1 MTRFVARRMLQMIPV
16 LFFVSVIIFVLIN
29 LVPGDA
35 ARLFLGEEAP
45 PDALAALRHELG
57 LDRPLYTQYLR
68 WVGGMLRGDFG
79 HSFKDNRKVL
89 ATVLQK
95 VPVTGELTIA
105 ALLIA
110 WTIAIPAGVVAAW
123 RRRTAV
129 DYSASAAALTGLSIP
144 NFWLGIMLIY
154 LFAVH
159 LRWLPASGFVPLS
172 QDPALNLKTIV
183 MPAFVLGVVLAAVV
197 MRQLRSSMLEVLSAD
212 YVRTAN
218 AKGLGGRVVLIRHAL
233 RNAVIPVI
241 TVMGIQMGTLLGG
254 AVITE
259 TIFALP
265 GLGRLAVESIYGRDY
280 PMLEGVVMFSA
291 LAVLAINLAVDI
303 VYSLIDPRIK
313 LAGSGA

>member
-1 MTRFVARRMLQMIPV
+1 MTLFLVRRLLQMVPV
-16 LFFVSVIIFVLIN
+16 LFFVSLIIFVLIN

-45 PDALAALRHELG
+45 PDALVALRHEMG

-68 WVGGMLRGDFG
+68 WVGNLLRGDFG
-79 HSFKDNRKVL
+79 HSFKDNRQVL
-89 ATVLQK
+89 PTLLQK
-95 VPVTGELTIA
+95 VPITAELSAA
-105 ALLIA
+105 ALLIG
-110 WTIAIPAGVVAAW
+110 WSIALPAGVLAAW

-154 LFAVH
+154 LFAVN
-159 LRWLPASGFVPLS
+159 LRWLPASGFVPIT
-172 QDPALNLKTIV
+172 QDLGRNLRSLI
-183 MPAFVLGVVLAAVV
+183 MPAFVLGLVLAAVV
-197 MRQLRSSMLEVLSAD
+197 MRQLRSSMLDVLSAD

-218 AKGLGGRVVLIRHAL
+218 AKGLGERVVLIRHAL

-241 TVMGIQMGTLLGG
+241 TVMGIQLGTLLGG

-280 PMLEGVVMFSA
+280 QMLEGVVLFSA
-291 LAVLAINLAVDI
+291 FSILLINLMVDI
-303 VYSLIDPRIK
+303 IYSLLDPRIK
-313 LAGSGA
+313 LAGGRA

>member
-1 MTRFVARRMLQMIPV
+1 MTRFLARRLLQMVPV
-16 LFFVSVIIFVLIN
+16 LFFVSIIIFVLIN

-35 ARLFLGEEAP
+35 ARLFLGQEAP

-57 LDRPLYTQYLR
+57 LDRPRYVQYLR

-79 HSFKDNRKVL
+79 HSFKDNRQVL
-89 ATVLQK
+89 PTLLQK
-95 VPVTGELTIA
+95 VPVTAELTVA

-110 WTIAIPAGVVAAW
+110 WTIAIPAGILAAW
-123 RRRTAV
+123 RRRTVV
-129 DYSASAAALTGLSIP
+129 DYTASAVALTGLSIP

-159 LRWLPASGFVPLS
+159 LHWLPASGFVALT
-172 QDPALNLKTIV
+172 QDPARNLRSLA

-197 MRQLRSSMLEVLSAD
+197 MRQLRSSMLEVLAAD

-218 AKGLGGRVVLIRHAL
+218 AKGLGERVVLVRHAL
-233 RNAVIPVI
+233 RNALIPVI
-241 TVMGIQMGTLLGG
+241 TVMGVQMGTLLGG

-259 TIFALP
+259 SIFALP

-280 PMLEGVVMFSA
+280 PMLEGVVIFSA
-291 LAVLAINLAVDI
+291 FSVLLINLLVDV

-313 LAGSGA
+313 LAGGRA

>member
-1 MTRFVARRMLQMIPV
+1 
-16 LFFVSVIIFVLIN
+16 
-29 LVPGDA
+29 
-35 ARLFLGEEAP
+35 
-45 PDALAALRHELG
+45 
-57 LDRPLYTQYLR
+57 
-68 WVGGMLRGDFG
+68 
-79 HSFKDNRKVL
+79 
-89 ATVLQK
+89 
-95 VPVTGELTIA
+95 ELTIA

-172 QDPALNLKTIV
+172 QDPALNV
-183 MPAFVLGVVLAAVV
+183 
-197 MRQLRSSMLEVLSAD
+197 
-212 YVRTAN
+212 
-218 AKGLGGRVVLIRHAL
+218 
-233 RNAVIPVI
+233 
-241 TVMGIQMGTLLGG
+241 
-254 AVITE
+254 E

>member
-1 MTRFVARRMLQMIPV
+1 VIRFLARRLLQMIPV

-45 PDALAALRHELG
+45 PDALAALRRELG
-57 LDRPLYTQYLR
+57 LDRPLYVQYLH
-68 WVGGMLRGDFG
+68 WVGGMLHGDFG
-79 HSFKDNRKVL
+79 HSFKDNRQVL
-89 ATVLQK
+89 VTVLQK
-95 VPVTGELTIA
+95 VPVTAELAAA

-110 WTIAIPAGVVAAW
+110 WAIAIPAGVLAAW

-129 DYSASAAALTGLSIP
+129 DYLASAGALTGLSIP

-159 LRWLPASGFVPLS
+159 LHWLPASGFVPPTEDLGR
-172 QDPALNLKTIV
+172 NLKSII
-183 MPAFVLGVVLAAVV
+183 MPAFVLGVVLAAFV

-218 AKGLGGRVVLIRHAL
+218 AKGLGGRVVLVRHAL

-241 TVMGIQMGTLLGG
+241 TVMGIQLGTLLGG

-280 PMLEGVVMFSA
+280 PMLEGVVIFSA
-291 LAVLAINLAVDI
+291 LAILCINLTVDI

-313 LAGSGA
+313 LAGGTS

>member
-1 MTRFVARRMLQMIPV
+1 MIPV

-159 LRWLPASGFVPLS
+159 LRWLPASGFVPLC

>member
-1 MTRFVARRMLQMIPV
+1 MIPV
-16 LFFVSVIIFVLIN
+16 LFFVSLIIFVLIN

-45 PDALAALRHELG
+45 PDALAALRRELG
-57 LDRPLYTQYLR
+57 LDRPLYVQYLR
-68 WVGGMLRGDFG
+68 WVGGMFQGDFG
-79 HSFKDNRKVL
+79 HSFKDNRQVL

-95 VPVTGELTIA
+95 VPVTAELTGA
-105 ALLIA
+105 ALVIA
-110 WTIAIPAGVVAAW
+110 WTIAIPAGVLAAW

-159 LRWLPASGFVPLS
+159 LRWLPASGFAPLT
-172 QDPALNLKTIV
+172 QDLGRNLKSMV
-183 MPAFVLGVVLAAVV
+183 MPAFVLGIIDAAVV

-218 AKGLGGRVVLIRHAL
+218 AKGLGQRAVLVRHAL
-233 RNAVIPVI
+233 RNAVIPVV
-241 TVMGIQMGTLLGG
+241 TVMGIRMGLLLGG

-265 GLGRLAVESIYGRDY
+265 GVGRLAVESIYGRDY

-291 LAVLAINLAVDI
+291 LAVLVINLAVDV

-313 LAGSGA
+313 LAGGNS

>member
-1 MTRFVARRMLQMIPV
+1 MTRFLARRLLQMIPV
-16 LFFVSVIIFVLIN
+16 LFFVSLIIFVLIN

-45 PDALAALRHELG
+45 PDALAALRHEMG
-57 LDRPLYTQYLR
+57 LDRPLYVQYLR
-68 WVGGMLRGDFG
+68 WVGNLLRGDFG
-79 HSFKDNRKVL
+79 HSFKDNRQVL
-89 ATVLQK
+89 PTLLQK
-95 VPVTGELTIA
+95 VPITAELSAA
-105 ALLIA
+105 ALLIG
-110 WTIAIPAGVVAAW
+110 WSIALPAGVLAAW

-154 LFAVH
+154 LFAVN
-159 LRWLPASGFVPLS
+159 LRWLPASGFVPIT
-172 QDPALNLKTIV
+172 QDLGRNLRSLI
-183 MPAFVLGVVLAAVV
+183 MPAFVLGLVLAAVV
-197 MRQLRSSMLEVLSAD
+197 MRQLRSSMLEVLGAD

-218 AKGLGGRVVLIRHAL
+218 AKGLGERVVLIRHAL

-241 TVMGIQMGTLLGG
+241 TVMGIQLGTLLGG

-280 PMLEGVVMFSA
+280 QMLEGVVMFSA
-291 LAVLAINLAVDI
+291 FSILLINLMVDI
-303 VYSLIDPRIK
+303 VYSLLDPRIK
-313 LAGSGA
+313 LAGGRA